1 MNAKSGRAALTADM
15 QVMLHTAASRCRIYW
30 RYPLAFMA
38 AVLYPLVLALLPIL
52 LGRAAGGAA
61 AGAAFAS
68 RVGTSDYEPYM
79 LIGANLFALVTRAI
93 WDVAFWLRGE
103 QNSGTL
109 ESWFLAPTS
118 PLAVLAGVA
127 FWSAAHSLA
136 ASALSFGVGC
146 VVFGV
151 NPAQGDLALAALFAL
166 VGIVP
171 LYGASALAGAL
182 VLRLKEAD
190 SVLQLAQWALS
201 LLIGIYFPVT
211 VLPAWMRWV
220 SWLLPPTWLNQGLRA
235 ALLGLD
241 HFLGHWYLDLAWL
254 AALGIAFP
262 LLSRW
267 VIWSVSHR
275 LRRGAGLGGF

>member
-1 MNAKSGRAALTADM
+1 MNATPAHAALAADVR
-15 QVMLHTAASRCRIYW
+15 VMLHTAASRCRIYW
-30 RYPLAFMA
+30 RYPLAFVA

-52 LGRAAGGAA
+52 LGRAAGGAS

-68 RVGTSDYEPYM
+68 RVGTGDYVPYM

-127 FWSAAHSLA
+127 LWSAAHSLT
-136 ASALSFGVGC
+136 ASLLAFGIGCAIFGVD
-146 VVFGV
+146 
-151 NPAQGDLALAALFAL
+151 PAQGNLMLAMLFAL

-190 SVLQLAQWALS
+190 SLLQLAQWVLS

-211 VLPAWMRWV
+211 VLPAWIRWV

-235 ALLGLD
+235 ALLGLG
-241 HFLGHWYLDLAWL
+241 HFLGRWYLDLAWL

-262 LLSRW
+262 LLSHR
-267 VIWSVSHR
+267 VIWGISQR
-275 LRRGAGLGGF
+275 LRQGAGLGGF